1 MLVNTDYYLLARIIT
16 KIYNKTIEKIPLALI
31 WSINT
36 YLIKYYP
43 FKLKMDWLQ
52 LIWIRLKIW
61 IKYWTSLNSKRKK
74 TLILDPISSY
84 IYRVW
89 DLKGTVRNLDYIS
102 CQETLKTN
110 LQSKANTN
118 QIKLIMKMLFSF
130 L

>member
-43 FKLKMDWLQ
+43 LKLKMDWLQ

-61 IKYWTSLNSKRKK
+61 IKYWTSLNSERKK

-84 IYRVW
+84 IYRVR

>member
-1 MLVNTDYYLLARIIT
+1 LLVNTDYYLLARIIT

-43 FKLKMDWLQ
+43 LKLKMDWLQ

-61 IKYWTSLNSKRKK
+61 IKYWTSLNSERKK

-84 IYRVW
+84 IYRVR